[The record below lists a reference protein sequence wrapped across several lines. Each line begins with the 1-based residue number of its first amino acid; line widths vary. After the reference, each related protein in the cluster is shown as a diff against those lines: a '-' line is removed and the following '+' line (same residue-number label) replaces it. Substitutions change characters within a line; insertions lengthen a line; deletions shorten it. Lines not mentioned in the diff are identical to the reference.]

1 MARSFFVAFV
11 ALTAAAALLQG
22 GAGAQTA
29 TATWEANPLEGPA
42 GVDVVLHSQTPC
54 PNPGDLAIVSMLD
67 GKTEVTKAIIN
78 SDDTTGDWESQFT
91 VPADTAPGKY
101 TLTAN
106 CAADETADPDQT
118 YQDLEFTVTE
128 PTGETTTTT
137 DGPNNLKPRAPTP
150 DSSDGQQLAAGPAP
164 AAATPTDATPATPTD
179 ATPATLPAATV
190 SPATVAPIVAST
202 PAQAVNQEPSFTG

>member
-1 MARSFFVAFV
+1 MARSFVVAFV
-11 ALTAAAALLQG
+11 ALIAAGTALLQG
-22 GAGAQTA
+22 GASAQTA

-67 GKTEVTKAIIN
+67 GKTEVTKTIIN
-78 SDDTTGDWESQFT
+78 SDDTTGDWQGQIH
-91 VPADTAPGKY
+91 VPEDTAAGKY

-128 PTGETTTTT
+128 PTGRPRTATETLRRTAGVTGVPTSTVPPAETTTWLPTSRRSV
-137 DGPNNLKPRAPTP
+137 LRSRAGT
-150 DSSDGQQLAAGPAP
+150 
-164 AAATPTDATPATPTD
+164 
-179 ATPATLPAATV
+179 
-190 SPATVAPIVAST
+190 
-202 PAQAVNQEPSFTG
+202 E